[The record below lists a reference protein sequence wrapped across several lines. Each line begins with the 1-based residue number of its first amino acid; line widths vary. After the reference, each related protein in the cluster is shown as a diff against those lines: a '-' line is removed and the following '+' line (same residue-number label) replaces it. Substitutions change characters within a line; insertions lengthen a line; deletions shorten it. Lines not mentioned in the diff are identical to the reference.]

1 MRASHLNFIAQAKP
15 SGLWRWLLCLAGL
28 LALGL
33 WWRQA
38 WQQQQINQALQQ
50 QLATIQPA
58 PKPMPQ
64 RSASEQR
71 ELQAQAKI
79 ISAAV
84 RQLNL
89 PLAELLRTVQAPKDI
104 RVSLLGLDLNAKGG
118 SQGLIKIQAETHST
132 AEMMNYVA
140 FLDEQRWLQSVYLVK
155 HEMPGVGNDAVVRFV
170 VEAQWR
176 P

>member
-1 MRASHLNFIAQAKP
+1 MRASDLNFIARPTPA
-15 SGLWRWLLCLAGL
+15 GLWRWLLLLAGL
-28 LALGL
+28 LALAL
-33 WWRQA
+33 WGRQA
-38 WQQQQINQALQQ
+38 WQQQQLNHTLQQ

-58 PKPMPQ
+58 PKPGPQ

-71 ELQAQAKI
+71 ELEAQAKI

-104 RVSLLGLDLNAKGG
+104 KVSLLGLDLNARGG
-118 SQGLIKIQAETHST
+118 SQSLIKIQAETHT
-132 AEMMNYVA
+132 AAEMMSYVA

-155 HEMPGVGNDAVVRFV
+155 HEMLGAGNDAVVRFG